1 MGNLDD
7 NFTDNKNEV
16 KPDDLQP
23 EDMKLPEDLELDTED
38 NNAED
43 DTGEGVDDSAYEG
56 DDDLPDNDKDA
67 GNYLLVCCSNY
78 DEAGDSDVNVGGEV
92 GEKMV
97 KLGMMMVTFGIGMVK
112 LKLIIVKLGIVD
124 SVGDGAANVK
134 HSDNEIGNDMVELKM
149 MILKL
154 EIAMVKLKMMIVK
167 L

>member
-38 NNAED
+38 DNAED

-78 DEAGDSDVNVGGEV
+78 DEAGDSDVNIGGEV

-112 LKLIIVKLGIVD
+112 LKLIIVKLGI
-124 SVGDGAANVK
+124 
-134 HSDNEIGNDMVELKM
+134 
-149 MILKL
+149 
-154 EIAMVKLKMMIVK
+154 AMVMLEMMTGQW
-167 L
+167 